1 MNLRRHLLNGATSY
15 GPLLLSDSPI
25 IAELVGSIGYGH
37 VIIDHEHSPTNVA
50 SGQRMLQ
57 ALRAGSS
64 CVGLTAA
71 TATVPIVRLPSADDP
86 VYMKK
91 VLDSLQ
97 LPGGV
102 LVPMVESASTARS
115 VVQSIRYPN
124 QRRGRAD
131 SITTM
136 QAGGIRGCA
145 APFVRATGYGAI
157 SMEEYIQKCQE
168 ELLVM
173 VQVESPLGVSAI
185 ADIANVDGIDGI
197 FLGPLDLSA
206 SIGCM
211 GDFDDARFIELL
223 EDAENRILDSGK
235 ILAGFRTPGRELDQ
249 MFQRGYQLVCGSVDL
264 GLLRDAYRKDAAAGN
279 SAAASYQTN
288 TD

>member
-1 MNLRRHLLNGATSY
+1 MNLRQQLLNGATSY

-50 SGQRMLQ
+50 SGQLMLQ
-57 ALRAGSS
+57 ALRGSAS
-64 CVGLTAA
+64 
-71 TATVPIVRLPSADDP
+71 VPIVRLPAANDP

-102 LVPMVESASTARS
+102 LVPMVENASTARS
-115 VVQSIRYPN
+115 VVQSIRYPDD
-124 QRRGRAD
+124 QQQQQHRIGGG
-131 SITTM
+131 
-136 QAGGIRGCA
+136 GGIRGCA

-157 SMEEYIQKCQE
+157 SMEEYVRKCQD

-173 VQVESPLGVSAI
+173 VQVESPLGVAAI
-185 ADIANVDGIDGI
+185 ADIATVDGIDGI

-211 GDFDDARFIELL
+211 GDFTNPKFIALL
-223 EDAENRILDSGK
+223 EDAENRVLESGK
-235 ILAGFRTPGRELDQ
+235 ILAGFRTPGRELGE

-264 GLLRDAYRKDAAAGN
+264 GLLRDACRKDVATGHNAATL
-279 SAAASYQTN
+279 YQREVG
-288 TD
+288 

>member
-1 MNLRRHLLNGATSY
+1 MNLRRHLLDGATSY

-25 IAELVGSIGYGH
+25 IAEIVGSIGYGH

-50 SGQRMLQ
+50 SGQLMLQ
-57 ALRAGSS
+57 ALQRTEPS
-64 CVGLTAA
+64 TMR
-71 TATVPIVRLPSADDP
+71 TTTTVPIVRLPSANDP

-102 LVPMVESASTARS
+102 LVPMVENVSTALD
-115 VVQSIRYPN
+115 VVKSIRFPY
-124 QRRGRAD
+124 QRT
-131 SITTM
+131 S
-136 QAGGIRGCA
+136 GGGSEGGGVRGCA

-157 SMEEYIQKCQE
+157 SMEEYLRKCNE

-173 VQVESPLGVSAI
+173 VQIESPAGVWAI
-185 ADIANVDGIDGI
+185 DDIAKVEGIDGI

-211 GDFDDARFIELL
+211 GDFTNPKFTNLL
-223 EDAENRILDSGK
+223 EDAEGRIRRSGK
-235 ILAGFRTPGRELDQ
+235 ILAGFRTPGRELSE
-249 MFQRGYQLVCGSVDL
+249 MFQRGYQLVCGTVDL
-264 GLLRDAYRKDAAAGN
+264 GLLRDACRNDAAVGRT
-279 SAAASYQTN
+279 AASLRQLESG
-288 TD
+288 